1 MAYFC
6 FCDYESTL
14 TGENNK
20 ISSTS
25 IDKMKIFL
33 KSNKICIISYASYF
47 DLKDIQAKYALGVD
61 FYSMSHSYG
70 IIDNQVVSQPLDTS
84 FFSDFLSKYDSIIYT
99 AYMTNLNN
107 VYIYKYQERLE
118 FLYPKGTRSIIDYLD
133 CKILNITIA
142 VNKPNTESFY
152 TDLVKNNVSYTILAS
167 DLKRD
172 IIFIAK
178 PTTKKEMVQQLIN
191 SHSGYTTVGIGD
203 SYSDYEF
210 ISLCEVQIA
219 MQNADL
225 KLKELCRYTT
235 KLDNTKDGCIDS
247 LLELDNS

>member
-14 TGENNK
+14 TGENNEM
-20 ISSTS
+20 SSTS
-25 IDKMKIFL
+25 IDKLKIFL
-33 KSNKICIISYASYF
+33 KSNKLCIISYASYF
-47 DLKDIQAKYALGVD
+47 DLKDLNDENTLGID
-61 FYSMSHSYG
+61 FYSMSHSCG
-70 IIDNQVVSQPLDTS
+70 MIDNQVLSHPLDTS
-84 FFSDFLSKYDSIIYT
+84 YFDQLLSKYDSIIYT

-118 FLYPKGTRSIIDYLD
+118 FLYPKGTRNIIHALNSE
-133 CKILNITIA
+133 ILNITIA
-142 VNKPNTESFY
+142 VNKPNTDLFY
-152 TDLVKNNVSYTILAS
+152 TDLKNNNISYTILAS

-178 PTTKKEMVQQLIN
+178 PATKKEIVQNLIH
-191 SHSGYTTVGIGD
+191 SHAGYTTIGIGD

-210 ISLCEVQIA
+210 IALCDVQIA
-219 MQNADL
+219 MQNSDM

-235 KLDNTKDGCIDS
+235 KLDNTKDGCINS